1 MDTTDLNEELIKEMA
16 GAGVLYGHKRTKT
29 HPKMKPFIALTRNDI
44 EMIDPEATISS
55 LEKAIVVLNEKIK
68 SGGLILI
75 VGTIPPAKEAVLKF
89 AEEFNFPFV
98 INRWLGGTL
107 TNFKVISNRGIQY
120 QDLKSQK
127 EKNELA
133 KYTKKEQHR
142 LSEKI
147 NKLSR
152 NFEGLIKLGKVPDV
166 LFVVDPEV
174 HDTAVREAKR
184 LKIPIVAILDSN
196 DNPSQI
202 DYPIFGNDH
211 AKLSIDWIFARILEG
226 LKKS

>member
-1 MDTTDLNEELIKEMA
+1 MA
-16 GAGVLYGHKRTKT
+16 SAGVLHGHKRTKT
-29 HPKMKPFIALTRNDI
+29 HPKMRPFIALTRNDI

-55 LEKAIVVLNEKIK
+55 LEKAILALNEKIK
-68 SGGLILI
+68 NGGLILI

-89 AEEFNFPFV
+89 AEEFNFPYV
-98 INRWLGGTL
+98 VNRWLGGTL
-107 TNFKVISNRGIQY
+107 TNFKILSNRAIQY

-127 EKNELA
+127 EKNELV

-152 NFEGLIKLGKVPDV
+152 NFEGLIKLGKVPDM
-166 LFVVDPEV
+166 LFVVDPEI

-184 LKIPIVAILDSN
+184 IKIPIVTILDSN
-196 DNPSQI
+196 DDPSQI
-202 DYPIFGNDH
+202 DYPIFANDH
-211 AKLSIDWIFARILEG
+211 AKSSIDWIFAKILEG